1 MSAIALAKQAYTALN
16 REKPHSSITDWVEIL
31 TSTNYDDEA
40 FDGIPELVDSINIQA
55 TGPAEA
61 SRAIRKKLKHGNA
74 HQQYRALVI
83 LKALVEN
90 SGDKFTTSFADSH
103 LVDALRMLT
112 TEPTTD
118 PKVKKKLSTVLL
130 SWHAQFKDDPSKNYV
145 ANLYKTCGVNLP
157 GQRAQK
163 RSSTTYGSEFAGYG
177 PEYEAEERQRRSDRE
192 RREQEMEERAREKE
206 REKEKEREEKR
217 KREEEK
223 LKAKQEK
230 AQEKAKRKQEEEA
243 KRHGVKR
250 KPFNFEEEKPQVLT
264 AIAGASQASINLVN
278 AITLVNTETDSVQS
292 NERVQECLGKAKL
305 ARKQIVR
312 YIQLVE
318 NEDMIGTLI
327 EANDRIIAAIEMYD
341 TLSKSVVTEQDV
353 QHVQEGL
360 AAVKIKDSELGRLQ
374 EKQRAAVQR
383 SLGRSGSNIAIR
395 GANGETGQSYLR
407 DLQDLSFGPLG
418 AEQSN
423 LPPPIRPSAAQR
435 TSSDEDDSFG
445 RRGSLSDYSDYVSS
459 DEGTH
464 NRASTSSRVRGYA
477 AAPDT
482 KEGYHNK
489 PLAEQEDPFADPFAD

>member
-40 FDGIPELVDSINIQA
+40 YDGIPELVDSINIQA
-55 TGPAEA
+55 TGPTEA

-90 SGDKFTTSFADSH
+90 GGDKFQTSFADSQ
-103 LVDALRMLT
+103 LVDALKMLAA
-112 TEPTTD
+112 EPTTD
-118 PKVKKKLSTVLL
+118 PKVKKKLSMVLL
-130 SWHAQFKDDPSKNYV
+130 SWHAQFKDDSSMHYV

-157 GQRAQK
+157 GQRAPK
-163 RSSTTYGSEFAGYG
+163 RSSATYGSDFAGYG
-177 PEYEAEERQRRSDRE
+177 PEYEAEERQRRLDRE
-192 RREQEMEERAREKE
+192 RREREMEEKRE
-206 REKEKEREEKR
+206 RERDEKR

-223 LKAKQEK
+223 LKAKQDK
-230 AQEKAKRKQEEEA
+230 ALEKAKRKQEEEA
-243 KRHGVKR
+243 RRRGVKR

-292 NERVQECLGKAKL
+292 NERVQECLGKAKI

-341 TLSKSVVTEQDV
+341 TLSKPVVTEQDV
-353 QHVQEGL
+353 QNVQEGL

-395 GANGETGQSYLR
+395 GNPDVGQSYVR

-418 AEQSN
+418 AEQG
-423 LPPPIRPSAAQR
+423 LPPPIRPSAARR
-435 TSSDEDDSFG
+435 TSSDESDNYG
-445 RRGSLSDYSDYVSS
+445 HRGSLSDYSDYVPS
-459 DEGTH
+459 DEETP
-464 NRASTSSRVRGYA
+464 NRASTSSRARGYA
-477 AAPDT
+477 AAST
-482 KEGYHNK
+482 NAEGYHKK
-489 PLAEQEDPFADPFAD
+489 PVAAQEQEDPFADPFAD

>member
-16 REKPHSSITDWVEIL
+16 REKPHSSITNWVEIL

-90 SGDKFTTSFADSH
+90 GGDKLQVRVSVLHRVDVVKRTIALASFADSH

-118 PKVKKKLSTVLL
+118 AKVKKKLSTVLL
-130 SWHAQFKDDPSKNYV
+130 SWHAQFKDDPSMQYV

-163 RSSTTYGSEFAGYG
+163 Q
-177 PEYEAEERQRRSDRE
+177 RQRRLDRE

-230 AQEKAKRKQEEEA
+230 AQGKAKRKQEEEA
-243 KRHGVKR
+243 RRHGVKR
-250 KPFNFEEEKPQVLT
+250 KPFNFEEVRPVGREAPGLT

-312 YIQLVE
+312 YVQLVE

-341 TLSKSVVTEQDV
+341 TLSKPVVTEQDV
-353 QHVQEGL
+353 QNVQEGL

-395 GANGETGQSYLR
+395 GANGETGQSYIR
-407 DLQDLSFGPLG
+407 DLQDLSFGPWAPSRATSPPDPPVSG
-418 AEQSN
+418 AAH
-423 LPPPIRPSAAQR
+423 L
-435 TSSDEDDSFG
+435 FG
-445 RRGSLSDYSDYVSS
+445 RGRRLWPPWIAFGLQRLCV
-459 DEGTH
+459 
-464 NRASTSSRVRGYA
+464 
-477 AAPDT
+477 
-482 KEGYHNK
+482 
-489 PLAEQEDPFADPFAD
+489 L